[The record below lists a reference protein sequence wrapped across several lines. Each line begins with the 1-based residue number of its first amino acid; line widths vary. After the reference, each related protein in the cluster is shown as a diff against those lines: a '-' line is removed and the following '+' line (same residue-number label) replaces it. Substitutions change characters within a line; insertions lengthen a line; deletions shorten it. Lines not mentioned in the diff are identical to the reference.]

1 MYSSEDLERFYFQYQ
16 TEALPHGEVFHPYSV
31 RFDASTLLQYFGKF
45 YRKIKSQTI
54 EPAKVGSKTLK
65 RSLKCCQNEWLSMK
79 KCAEKS
85 GLIC

>member
-1 MYSSEDLERFYFQYQ
+1 MMRNYDIKFVNKDN
-16 TEALPHGEVFHPYSV
+16 TSV
-31 RFDASTLLQYFGKF
+31 NF

-85 GLIC
+85 GLTC

>member
-1 MYSSEDLERFYFQYQ
+1 MNNEKRFLLFTVHYYN
-16 TEALPHGEVFHPYSV
+16 TSV
-31 RFDASTLLQYFGKF
+31 NF

>member
-1 MYSSEDLERFYFQYQ
+1 MFFLIN
-16 TEALPHGEVFHPYSV
+16 TSV
-31 RFDASTLLQYFGKF
+31 NF

-85 GLIC
+85 GLTC